1 MKTLNILKL
10 NIFKDYN
17 LARVN
22 VMVPCFDISKAWA
35 NNNVSSQAI
44 NNYADLH
51 QIESIVFTGLNK
63 SINEKIKYGRNHGIA

>member
-35 NNNVSSQAI
+35 NDNARSQII
-44 NNYADLH
+44 NTSADLY
-51 QIESIVFTGLNK
+51 QIENIVFTGLNK